1 MTEIPGE
8 HTRLVREVHAAM
20 SAMWHR
26 QRSHRFHH
34 LRQLDMS
41 AGQMKTLAILW
52 TSGRQTM
59 GQLAE
64 ALDVSLGNVTGL
76 VDGLV
81 QRGLV
86 RRDEDPTDRRQR
98 LASLTPLAEARMRRM
113 EEGNREKIEQLL
125 RRLTLEDLRA
135 LRQGL
140 QALAAAMESAAV
152 LRRRSA

>member
-1 MTEIPGE
+1 
-8 HTRLVREVHAAM
+8 M
-20 SAMWHR
+20 SV
-26 QRSHRFHH
+26 
-34 LRQLDMS
+34 
-41 AGQMKTLAILW
+41 GQMKTLAILW
-52 TSGRQTM
+52 TDGRQTM

-76 VDGLV
+76 LDGLV

-125 RRLTLEDLRA
+125 RRLTLDDLRA

-140 QALAAAMESAAV
+140 QALAAAMESADV

>member
-1 MTEIPGE
+1 MTEILDE
-8 HTRLVREVHAAM
+8 HTRLVRDVHAAM
-20 SAMWHR
+20 SGMWHR

-41 AGQMKTLAILW
+41 VGQMKTLAILW
-52 TSGRQTM
+52 TDGRQRM
-59 GQLAE
+59 GQLAA
-64 ALDVSLGNVTGL
+64 ALGVSLGNVTGL

-86 RRDEDPTDRRQR
+86 RRDEDPTDRRLK
-98 LASLTPLAEARMRRM
+98 LASLTPAAEARMRRM

-125 RRLTLEDLRA
+125 RRLSLHDLRA

-140 QALAAAMESAAV
+140 QALAAAMKPAAV
-152 LRRRSA
+152 VRGRSA